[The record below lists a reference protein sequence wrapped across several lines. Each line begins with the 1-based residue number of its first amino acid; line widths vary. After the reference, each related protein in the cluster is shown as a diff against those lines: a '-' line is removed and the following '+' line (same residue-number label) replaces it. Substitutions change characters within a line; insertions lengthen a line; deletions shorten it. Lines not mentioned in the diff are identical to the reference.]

1 MNHYDPATDKQIK
14 LITALLDKINL
25 KDPKHRKRMVVALGN
40 NTFHVKEMTIGQAD
54 SVIWKLQH
62 ITAKEIS

>member
-14 LITALLDKINL
+14 LITSLLEKINL

-40 NTFHVKEMTIGQAD
+40 NTFQVKEMTIGQAD

-62 ITAKEIS
+62 ITAKEMS